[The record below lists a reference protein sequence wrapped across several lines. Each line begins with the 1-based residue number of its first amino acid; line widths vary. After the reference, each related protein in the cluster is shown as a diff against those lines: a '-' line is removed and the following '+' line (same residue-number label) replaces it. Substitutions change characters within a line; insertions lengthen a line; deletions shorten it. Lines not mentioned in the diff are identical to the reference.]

1 MMNGF
6 PIPCRILDGDF
17 IRKALIVGFVD
28 VYAIVLFE
36 NGRIDVTSTSHV
48 IVDGAADMFN
58 RYEWL
63 DGED

>member
-1 MMNGF
+1 MNGF
-6 PIPCRILDGDF
+6 PIPCRILDGDL

-28 VYAIVLFE
+28 VYAIVLFK

-58 RYEWL
+58 RYE
-63 DGED
+63 